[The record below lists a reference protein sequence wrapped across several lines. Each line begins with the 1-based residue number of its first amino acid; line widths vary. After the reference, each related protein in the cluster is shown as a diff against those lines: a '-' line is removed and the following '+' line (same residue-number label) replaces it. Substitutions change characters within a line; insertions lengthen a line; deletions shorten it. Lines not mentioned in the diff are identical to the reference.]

1 MLNISIEK
9 AGGGQFVII
18 VGEDGVDLM
27 QYTTSSPQRTVQG
40 ILKEYNIKGKRGVP
54 PGTRRRPKPE
64 DVLGLTIV
72 DVSPN

>member
-9 AGGGQFVII
+9 AEAGQFVII

-54 PGTRRRPKPE
+54 VGTRRRKE
-64 DVLGLTIV
+64 EVSV
-72 DVSPN
+72 DASPN